1 MKTKSLLLAIVA
13 LISVST
19 LIAQNQVVSFYF
31 AGAGVS
37 GSDTYLMGVVPAG
50 FFNRVSRTQTSDKTD
65 AKGWAYV
72 AGTNINTGDVY
83 IKVAPTTTNNL
94 QAKTATGSTTDP
106 NNMLFTSGLYRTDGN
121 TPNAVQAILTMN
133 STYAQN
139 GYDLYAYYRNPTSGR
154 TNWVKYSIPGSDVFF
169 SAASGIYP
177 NPFKRSIASVASDV
191 TIDAN
196 YAKFESLT
204 STSLTLT
211 IEDQL
216 STEVNTGLCGLQLV
230 EKVPAPI
237 ATAIKDGTDLVLN
250 WSAVTKRQGMNATDV
265 SYIVNIYTKV
275 GSVITKLVTDAPTT
289 DVSYRLPNAPSGAI
303 YYTVQSKD
311 TYTQSLLKEN
321 SISITTALSTNFTTV
336 PYCNRKGN
344 VLTISKLMAGS
355 MISVTDLQ
363 GRNLYKGIANSEKV
377 DISCKGFV
385 IVSVDGKVI
394 NKSIL

>member
-1 MKTKSLLLAIVA
+1 M
-13 LISVST
+13 
-19 LIAQNQVVSFYF
+19 F
-31 AGAGVS
+31 
-37 GSDTYLMGVVPAG
+37 
-50 FFNRVSRTQTSDKTD
+50 
-65 AKGWAYV
+65 
-72 AGTNINTGDVY
+72 
-83 IKVAPTTTNNL
+83 IKVAPTATNNL
-94 QAKTATGSTTDP
+94 QAKTATGSASDP

-154 TNWVKYSIPGSDVFF
+154 TNWVKYSIPGTDVFF
-169 SAASGIYP
+169 SAASATYP
-177 NPFKRSIASVASDV
+177 NPFKRSIASVASDI
-191 TIDAN
+191 TTDAN

-230 EKVPAPI
+230 EKIPAPI
-237 ATAIKDGTDLVLN
+237 VTAVKDGIDLLLN
-250 WSAVTKRQGMNATDV
+250 WPAVTKRQGMNATDV
-265 SYIVNIYTKV
+265 SYIVNIYTKE
-275 GSVITKLVTDAPTT
+275 GSAITKLVSDAPTT
-289 DVSYRLPNAPSGAI
+289 DVSYRLPGAPVGTI

-321 SISITTALSTNFTTV
+321 SISITTVFSTNYTIA

-344 VLTISKLMAGS
+344 VLTINKLTAGS
-355 MISVTDLQ
+355 IISVSDLQ
-363 GRNLYKGIANSEKV
+363 GRNLFKGIANSEKV
-377 DISCKGFV
+377 DINCVGFV